1 MRVAGI
7 DLGKHTL
14 AVLNHCARVSRATT
28 GASEGIVGLFGES
41 SVANC
46 AGRPVIVKS
55 SAAVEAEAVQR
66 AGLIAFF
73 GEGRVD
79 RAYGKSEG
87 SIFGYRAGGSRYGD
101 GILSSRSCRR
111 GRYGQCRGAGWST
124 RCDGEGGVRP
134 GRQTGN
140 AERYRLD
147 WSGNPC
153 GSY

>member
-28 GASEGIVGLFGES
+28 GASEGIVGLSGES
-41 SVANC
+41 SVANY

-87 SIFGYRAGGSRYGD
+87 SIFGYRAGGFPYG
-101 GILSSRSCRR
+101 GGVLSSQRWRR
-111 GRYGQCRGAGWST
+111 GRDRQSPGGGWRT
-124 RCDGEGGVRP
+124 
-134 GRQTGN
+134 
-140 AERYRLD
+140 
-147 WSGNPC
+147 
-153 GSY
+153 